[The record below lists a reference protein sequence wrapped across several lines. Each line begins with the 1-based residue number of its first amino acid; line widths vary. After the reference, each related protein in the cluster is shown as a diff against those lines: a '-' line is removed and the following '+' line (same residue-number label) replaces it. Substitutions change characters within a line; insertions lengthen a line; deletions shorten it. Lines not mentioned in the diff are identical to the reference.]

1 MSKTPV
7 GSARA
12 YSGASP
18 FIIIALVFSSILLL
32 TGFLVYRFGR
42 EVSFIGLF
50 ILAVVLGVLS
60 RIPDRFSGKSSGIDV
75 GVFFTACI
83 LFAWGIKAAFLAG
96 LLINI
101 SAFFVAKERPQDTLS
116 ATAILSL
123 VLVLVDALPF
133 LGVFYSGL
141 LLVLLYDL
149 VCVFVYPFIG
159 HTIDGSIRFGITHFV
174 WSYALFSAFGE
185 ELVRIMVSVG

>member
-1 MSKTPV
+1 MSKMQM

-18 FIIIALVFSSILLL
+18 FIVLAIIFGSILLL

-50 ILAVVLGVLS
+50 IMAVILGVLS

-83 LFAWGIKAAFLAG
+83 LFAWGVKTAFLAG

-116 ATAILSL
+116 ATTILSL
-123 VLVLVDALPF
+123 ALVLVNSLPF
-133 LGVFYSGL
+133 FGVFYSGL

-149 VCVFVYPFIG
+149 ACVFIYPFIG

-174 WSYALFSAFGE
+174 WNYALFSAFGA